1 MSEHAMRG
9 FSLFRHGNRFDLV
22 VRTAQGG
29 VQTLKLSATDA
40 AAARASATR
49 DGLQV
54 LACSEGTSVGG
65 EPALTRTARRLG
77 IDVASFAFELASLMA
92 AGLSVVEALRT
103 LAKNETQAA
112 GRDAILDLVAGV
124 NEGLPLSA
132 ALQRHPGR
140 FPPLLIATVSASEQ
154 TGDLST
160 ALTRYAEHQQTI
172 KGLRDKVVGAA
183 VYPALLLAVGL
194 VVILF
199 LMIVVVPKFAV
210 LIESTRQELPWSS
223 QLLMSWGRFAA
234 SHAWGIGVISLLGA
248 VLLVSGVRQVL
259 RGEGKAA
266 WLDAIPVLG
275 STLRRFRHAQ
285 LYRTTGMLVRGGIAA
300 PRALQLGATLLGESD
315 RRRLEQA
322 VLFVQQGRGLSDALA
337 SVQLADPVA
346 SSMLAV
352 AERTGALAE
361 ILERIAQFHESRLQR
376 SVELTSKLFE
386 PVLMIVIG
394 LVVGAI
400 VVLMYLPI
408 FDLASSLQ

>member
-1 MSEHAMRG
+1 MLG
-9 FSLFRHGNRFDLV
+9 FDTVRSGSRFDLV
-22 VRTAQGG
+22 VRTAQGSLR
-29 VQTLKLSATDA
+29 TLTVNASDA
-40 AAARASATR
+40 VAARSRALG

-54 LACSEGTSVGG
+54 LSCTARSTATGS
-65 EPALTRTARRLG
+65 EPAQNSAKRQGL
-77 IDVASFAFELASLMA
+77 DVANFAFELASLMA
-92 AGLSVVEALRT
+92 AGLSVVEGLRT
-103 LAKNETQAA
+103 LSSNEPQARRRA
-112 GRDAILDLVAGV
+112 IILDIVDGIS
-124 NEGLPLSA
+124 EGLPLSA
-132 ALQRHPGR
+132 ALLRHPGR
-140 FPPLLIATVSASEQ
+140 FPALLVATVSASEQ

-172 KGLRDKVVGAA
+172 KALRDKVVGAA

-199 LMIVVVPKFAV
+199 LMTVVVPKFAI
-210 LIESTRQELPWSS
+210 LIESSRQELPWSS

-234 SHAWGIGVISLLGA
+234 GHAWIIGGVALVGVL
-248 VLLVSGVRQVL
+248 LLVSGLKQVM

-266 WLDAIPVLG
+266 WVDVIPLLG
-275 STLRRFRHAQ
+275 PTLRRFRHAQ

-300 PRALQLGATLLGESD
+300 PRALQLGASLLGDAD
-315 RRRLEQA
+315 RVRLTQA
-322 VLFVQQGRGLSDALA
+322 VQFVHEGRSLSHALA
-337 SVQLADPVA
+337 TAQLADPVA

-386 PVLMIVIG
+386 PMLMIVIG
-394 LVVGAI
+394 MVVGAI